1 MALAETSSA
10 VVPYVTTFPP
20 GRSRRTSGVPA
31 RLRHSAASA
40 AGIPPRVSECPGRC
54 ATRTCARGKR
64 SRRRERGHA
73 VPGLAG
79 GHPAHPLQ
87 TENFG
92 RFLSKAQ
99 VPEVH
104 RVEGAA
110 HDADGRAHLRFV
122 AAGRI
127 NAVLL
132 SDLAAAEHDVL
143 LRSETFEAH
152 RAARMQLV
160 GRNADLGAQAVFET
174 VGESRG

>member
-1 MALAETSSA
+1 MPGPLGDKDVREGKEVAPAL
-10 VVPYVTTFPP
+10 P
-20 GRSRRTSGVPA
+20 GA
-31 RLRHSAASA
+31 Q
-40 AGIPPRVSECPGRC
+40 VSESVRPEKEHDRALRAEFVSQSLERFDGV
-54 ATRTCARGKR
+54 ARSGLADFR
-64 SRRRERGHA
+64 IVQLEQGVLRDREAHHLQAMHRRRERGHA

-87 TENFG
+87 TENVG
-92 RFLSKAQ
+92 SFLSKAQ

-132 SDLAAAEHDVL
+132 PDLAAAEHDVL
-143 LRSETFEAH
+143 L
-152 RAARMQLV
+152 
-160 GRNADLGAQAVFET
+160 
-174 VGESRG
+174 